1 MISVEIDHNS
11 GKSLYVQLYEYL
23 KREIAEG
30 RIETGERLPS
40 LRAMSGAAGMSVTTV
55 KTAYEQLIVEGY
67 LISKPQS
74 GYYAAR
80 GAVIKDS
87 RKRSKDHEGE
97 DPERAGAQSGDRDMQ
112 KNNGTSF
119 SCDLESFDFVKWKK
133 CMSAVLNDT
142 PELLLS
148 DADRQ
153 GEPALREEIARY
165 LYKSRGV
172 VCTQDQVVISA
183 GTQQLINHLAR
194 ILKMMEIVHVSVED
208 PGYMPVRSII
218 RDWGFSMSCIPV
230 KDDGIVIERLPV
242 NIRTAVYICPQNQF
256 PTGAL
261 MPISRRHEILDWAEA
276 NDSIIIEDDYNSE
289 LRYTGMPIPALQGID
304 HGNRV
309 VYLGSFTS
317 TLFPAIR
324 ISYMVLPK
332 KMVKLYEKIRG
343 NYDQTCSKTEQ
354 LTLAE
359 FMKRG
364 FFHTNLRRVRKL
376 YSVKLQE
383 ALEAIREY
391 GSAGNFITAEN
402 TQSGINIIFRLNTHT
417 MVIAGGQNGDA
428 RSQEIRR
435 EMAER
440 LVQTAAEA
448 GIKVRDIE
456 QLDREGQIYMVFY
469 YNQIPLSQIRT
480 AVRTMI
486 EGFKSDVTKGS
497 LGLPSVYEVIRLSGG
512 RPQFLQEHYER
523 LERSLASMRIPVP
536 FTCGELAG
544 CIARLAEESGIKD
557 HNIKIEVDVS
567 GHSMMYLNPTHYPS
581 AELYEHGVRTDLF
594 KGERK
599 NPNIKMMDRE
609 LRDATDKAIKRGG
622 LYEVL
627 LVNRDGA
634 ITEGSRSNVFFIK
647 NGEIYTSPTDAVLP
661 GVTRTIII
669 RIIEEAGIPLHYCA
683 VKTDE
688 LADFDSAFISGT
700 SPKVMPVASIGEI
713 TYDVNDAAL
722 RYIMA
727 GFNRKSEQYAGGVQE
742 DNVLK

>member
-1 MISVEIDHNS
+1 MISVEIDNNS
-11 GKSLYVQLYEYL
+11 GKSLYAQLYEYL

-40 LRAMSGAAGMSVTTV
+40 LRTMSEEAGMSVTTV
-55 KTAYEQLIVEGY
+55 KTAYEQLMVEGY
-67 LISKPQS
+67 LTSKPQS
-74 GYYAAR
+74 GYYAAG

-87 RKRSKDHEGE
+87 HKRTDGSGGE
-97 DPERAGAQSGDRDMQ
+97 EPVRSGRQGSGTEKQ
-112 KNNGTSF
+112 KSSSLPMN
-119 SCDLESFDFVKWKK
+119 CDLDSFDFVKWKK
-133 CMSAVLNDT
+133 CMSAVLNET
-142 PELLLS
+142 PELLLYEG
-148 DADRQ
+148 DRQ

-172 VCTQDQVVISA
+172 ICTQEQVVISA

-194 ILKMMEIVHVSVED
+194 ILKMMDIVHVSVED
-208 PGYMPVRSII
+208 PGYMPVRSIL

-230 KDDGIVIERLPV
+230 KKDGIVIERLPV
-242 NIRTAVYICPQNQF
+242 NIRTAAYICPQNQF

-276 NDSIIIEDDYNSE
+276 NDSIIIEDDYDSE

-324 ISYMVLPK
+324 ISYMVLPER
-332 KMVKLYEKIRG
+332 MVKIYEKIRN

-364 FFHTNLRRVRKL
+364 SFHTNLRRVRKL

-391 GSAGNFITAEN
+391 GSEGNFLTAEN

-417 MVIAGGQNGDA
+417 KVITKGQNGDA
-428 RSQEIRR
+428 RSLEIRR
-435 EMAER
+435 EMADR
-440 LVQTAAEA
+440 LVQTAAKA
-448 GIKVRDIE
+448 GIKVRDID
-456 QLDREGQIYMVFY
+456 QLDHDGQIYMVFY
-469 YNQIPLSQIRT
+469 YNQIPLGRIRD
-480 AVRTMI
+480 AVKAMI

-512 RPQFLQEHYER
+512 RPQFLQEHYDR

-536 FTCGELAG
+536 FTRDELAG
-544 CIARLAEESGIKD
+544 CIAQLGEESGIKD
-557 HNIKIEVDVS
+557 HNIKVEVDVS
-567 GHSMMYLNPTHYPS
+567 GHSTMYLNPTHYPS
-581 AELYEHGVRTDLF
+581 AEQYEKGVRTGLF

-609 LRDATDKAIKRGG
+609 LRDATDKAIKSGG
-622 LYEVL
+622 LYEVF
-627 LVNRDGA
+627 LVNRDGI

-647 NGEIYTSPTDAVLP
+647 NGEIYTSPTDTVLP
-661 GVTRTIII
+661 GVTRTVII
-669 RIIEEAGIPLHYCA
+669 RILEDAGIPLHYCA
-683 VKTDE
+683 IKQDE
-688 LADFDSAFISGT
+688 LNSFDAAFISGT
-700 SPKVMPVASIGEI
+700 SPKVLPVAAIGD
-713 TYDVNDAAL
+713 TAYDVDDPVL
-722 RYIMA
+722 RSVMA
-727 GFNRKSEQYAGGVQE
+727 RYDTYCRQ
-742 DNVLK
+742 L